1 MSRLARWVLVCTAFG
16 AVLSVPGC
24 GRARARVPRDVVL
37 ITIDTLRADAVG
49 FDGNPKGTTPN
60 LDAMAAAGRVF
71 TDTHAQ
77 NVLTLPSHT
86 NILTGLYPYQHGVRE
101 NSGFRLNPKFATAAT
116 LLKAKGYATGA
127 FVAAFPLDSRYGL
140 NRGFDV
146 YGQSYQSVDQPTDF
160 RIRES
165 RADTVVGAALA
176 WFQGVTGK
184 KRFLWVHLYDPHAPY
199 DPPEPYRERFA
210 SDLYLGEVA
219 FADASLAPLLN
230 ALRKLDPPPLVIV
243 TADHGEA
250 RGDHGELTHGLFAY
264 EATLHVPLFVWC
276 PPLVDAGR
284 DGEMARHIDILPTI
298 LDAIGASDPAAQTL
312 PLPGASLLAKRA
324 GDRTSY
330 FESLSATLNRGWAPL
345 RGLIGERHKY
355 IDLPLPEL
363 YDLAHDPG
371 ETRNLIPAAPDVLR
385 RLRRDFEKIP
395 AGSSERSAVG
405 AEEAVRLRSLGYLTG
420 SESGKARYGPADDP
434 KNLVGVDRQLH
445 QIVDEFETNHLAEA
459 IQIGRAVVAANPAMK
474 MGYQQ
479 LAFLLQEQGHL
490 DDAVRTLEQASRN
503 GAGGESMD
511 RRRALLLS
519 ELGRP
524 KEAVAILS
532 PYSQSDDCETL
543 NALGIA
549 LADDGNPA
557 AGLTV
562 FSRALEIDPGNAL
575 AYQNSGIA
583 LLKLGRAA
591 EAREFL
597 EKALA
602 VNERNPRVWNALGVA
617 WMQLDSPDR
626 ALGAW
631 TRCVGYDA
639 AQYDALYNI
648 GLVAS
653 RLGRRDQAMD
663 ALKRFADTAPASRY
677 ARDIAQVREALAKMA
692 VSPH

>member
-1 MSRLARWVLVCTAFG
+1 MAAVVLGFTA
-16 AVLSVPGC
+16 C
-24 GRARARVPRDVVL
+24 HRARPRVPRDVVL

-60 LDAMAAAGRVF
+60 LDGLASAGLVF

-101 NSGFRLNPKFATAAT
+101 NSGFRLNPKFETVAT

-146 YGQSYQSVDQPTDF
+146 YRQVYQQVEQPSDF
-160 RIRES
+160 RIQES
-165 RADTVVGAALA
+165 RADVVVESALA
-176 WFQGVTGK
+176 WFRGISGK
-184 KRFLWVHLYDPHAPY
+184 KRFLWIHLYDPHAPY
-199 DPPEPYRERFA
+199 DPPSPYKERFA
-210 SDLYLGEVA
+210 NDLYLGEVA
-219 FADASLAPLLN
+219 FADASLAPLLTL
-230 ALRKLDPPPLVIV
+230 LRGLDPAPLVIV

-264 EATLHVPLFVWC
+264 EATLHVPLFAWC
-276 PPLVDAGR
+276 PPLLEPGR

-298 LDAIGASDPAAQTL
+298 LDAVGAASPADP
-312 PLPGASLLAKRA
+312 PLPGMSLLARRTGA
-324 GDRTSY
+324 RTSY
-330 FESLSATLNRGWAPL
+330 FESLSATLNRGWAPI
-345 RGLIGERHKY
+345 RGLIGEQHKY
-355 IDLPLPEL
+355 VDLPLPEL

-371 ETRNLIPAAPDVLR
+371 ETRNLISATPDVLR

-405 AEEAVRLRSLGYLTG
+405 SEEAVRLRSLGYLTG
-420 SESGKARYGPADDP
+420 SETGKARYGPAEDP

-445 QIVDEFETNHLAEA
+445 EIVDAFETDRLQDA
-459 IQIGRAVVAANPAMK
+459 IRIGRAVVAANPRMK

-479 LAFLLQEQGHL
+479 LAFLLQEEGHL
-490 DDAVRTLEQASRN
+490 DEAVQTFERAAKN

-511 RRRALLLS
+511 RRRGLLLS

-524 KEAVAILS
+524 KEAVAVLS

-549 LADDGNPA
+549 LADAGDPA

-591 EAREFL
+591 EGREFL

-617 WMQLDSPDR
+617 WMQLDAPDR
-626 ALGAW
+626 AIDAW

-639 AQYDALYNI
+639 SQYDALYNL
-648 GLVAS
+648 GLVAA
-653 RLGRRDQAMD
+653 RVGRRDQAID
-663 ALKRFADTAPASRY
+663 ALRRFADTAPPSRY
-677 ARDIAQVREALAKMA
+677 ARDIAQVREALTAMG
-692 VSPH
+692 VSPR